1 MESLKNV
8 LARIEELTVAAF
20 GYLTA
25 ALLFCLM
32 VVTCIDV
39 TGRYFFNRPV
49 YGGFELTG
57 ILLSLTI
64 FFSLP
69 LATRAGENI
78 TIDLL
83 TLRNR
88 KARVVQHAIVHLVGA
103 GVMVGLSTQLWR
115 LGGRLQTAGETTLQ
129 LTIPIG
135 YVLYA
140 MSALMVLTAVAFLIR
155 AFRPDL
161 GAET

>member
-8 LARIEELTVAAF
+8 LARVEELTVAAF
-20 GYLTA
+20 GYAVAL
-25 ALLFCLM
+25 LLFCLM

-39 TGRYFFNRPV
+39 MGRYFFNRPV

-57 ILLSLTI
+57 VLLSLTI
-64 FFSLP
+64 FCSLP

-78 TIDLL
+78 TIDLV

-88 KARVVQHAIVHLVGA
+88 KVRIVQHAIVHLIGA

-115 LGGRLQTAGETTLQ
+115 LGSRLLAAGETTLQ

-140 MSALMVLTAVAFLIR
+140 MSALMVLTAVAFLVR